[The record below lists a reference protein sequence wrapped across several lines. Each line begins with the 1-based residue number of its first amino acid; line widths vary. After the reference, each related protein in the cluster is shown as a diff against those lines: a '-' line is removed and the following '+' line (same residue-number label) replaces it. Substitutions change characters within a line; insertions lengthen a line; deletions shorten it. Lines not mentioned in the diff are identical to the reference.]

1 MSILD
6 GKTAI
11 ITGGGQGIGRAYAL
25 AFAQEGA
32 NVVVADLDG
41 ANAESVVG
49 EIAAAGGSAISVQ
62 ADVGDPAS
70 VEGMAAAAREAFG
83 GTDVLLNNAAI
94 FTRLGRCGF
103 EDIPLE
109 EWDRVMRVNVTGGML
124 CAAAVLPD
132 MRAKKQGRI
141 INVSSST
148 VPMGLPWFMHYVTSK
163 SAVIGMTR
171 VMARELGTDGITV
184 NAIMPGLIETEVEN
198 TGRTDAIRARVTD
211 LQCVKELGTPGDL
224 TGLAVFLASDASGYI
239 TGQTIAADGG
249 SVHL

>member
-6 GKTAI
+6 GKIAF
-11 ITGGGQGIGRAYAL
+11 ITGSGQGIGRAYGL

-41 ANAESVVG
+41 ANAESVAG

-94 FTRLGRCGF
+94 FTTLGRRGF

-141 INVSSST
+141 INISSST
-148 VPMGLPWFMHYVTSK
+148 VPMGLPPVHALCDVQERGDRHDSRDGPGVR
-163 SAVIGMTR
+163 AGR
-171 VMARELGTDGITV
+171 HHGQRHHARPD
-184 NAIMPGLIETEVEN
+184 
-198 TGRTDAIRARVTD
+198 RDR
-211 LQCVKELGTPGDL
+211 
-224 TGLAVFLASDASGYI
+224 SGEYRP
-239 TGQTIAADGG
+239 D
-249 SVHL
+249 

>member
-11 ITGGGQGIGRAYAL
+11 ITGSGQGIGRAYGL

-41 ANAESVVG
+41 ANAEAVAG

-83 GTDVLLNNAAI
+83 GTDVLLNNAAL

-171 VMARELGTDGITV
+171 VMARELGPDGITA
-184 NAIMPGLIETEVEN
+184 NAIMPGLIETEAEN
-198 TGRTDAIRARVTD
+198 PGRTDAIRARVID

>member
-11 ITGGGQGIGRAYAL
+11 ITGGGQAIGRAYAL

-41 ANAESVVG
+41 ANAEAVAG

-62 ADVGDPAS
+62 ADVGEPAS

-109 EWDRVMRVNVTGGML
+109 EWDRVMRVNVTDGML

-132 MRAKKQGRI
+132 MRVKKQGRI
-141 INVSSST
+141 INVPSST

-171 VMARELGTDGITV
+171 VMARELGPDGITA
-184 NAIMPGLIETEVEN
+184 NAIMPGLIETEAEN
-198 TGRTDAIRARVTD
+198 PGRTDAIRAKVID

-224 TGLAVFLASDASGYI
+224 TGLAVFLASDSSGYI

>member
-11 ITGGGQGIGRAYAL
+11 ITGGGQGIGRAYSL

-41 ANAESVVG
+41 ANAEAVAG

-171 VMARELGTDGITV
+171 VMARELGPDGITA
-184 NAIMPGLIETEVEN
+184 NAIMPGLIETEAEN
-198 TGRTDAIRARVTD
+198 PGRTDAIRARVID

>member
-11 ITGGGQGIGRAYAL
+11 ITGGGQAIGRAYAL

-32 NVVVADLDG
+32 NVVVADLNG
-41 ANAESVVG
+41 ANAEAVAG

-62 ADVGDPAS
+62 ADVGEPAS

-109 EWDRVMRVNVTGGML
+109 EWDRVMRVNVTDGML

-132 MRAKKQGRI
+132 MRVKKQGRI

-171 VMARELGTDGITV
+171 VMARELGPEGITA
-184 NAIMPGLIETEVEN
+184 NAIMPGLIETEAEN
-198 TGRTDAIRARVTD
+198 PGRTDAIRARVID

>member
-11 ITGGGQGIGRAYAL
+11 ITGGGQGIGRAYSL
-25 AFAQEGA
+25 AFGQEGA

-41 ANAESVVG
+41 ANAEAVAG

-70 VEGMAAAAREAFG
+70 VEGMAAATREAFG
-83 GTDVLLNNAAI
+83 GTDVLLNNAAL

-132 MRAKKQGRI
+132 VRAKKQGRI

-171 VMARELGTDGITV
+171 VMARELGPDGITA
-184 NAIMPGLIETEVEN
+184 NAIMPGLIETEAEN
-198 TGRTDAIRARVTD
+198 PGRTDAIRARVID
-211 LQCVKELGTPGDL
+211 LQCVKELGTPSDL
-224 TGLAVFLASDASGYI
+224 TGLAVFFASDASGYI

>member
-11 ITGGGQGIGRAYAL
+11 ITGGGQGIGRAYTL

-41 ANAESVVG
+41 TNAEAVSG
-49 EIAAAGGSAISVQ
+49 EIAGAGGTAIAVE

-70 VEGMAAAAREAFG
+70 VEGMAAAAREAFS

-211 LQCVKELGTPGDL
+211 LQCGKELGTPGDL

>member
-1 MSILD
+1 MALLD
-6 GKTAI
+6 GKSAI
-11 ITGGGQGIGRAYAL
+11 VTGSGQGIGRAYAL

-32 NVVVADLDG
+32 SVTVADLNGD
-41 ANAESVVG
+41 NAEAVAG
-49 EIAAAGGSAISVQ
+49 EIAGSGGSAIAVQ
-62 ADVGDPAS
+62 ADVGDPSS
-70 VEGMAAAAREAFG
+70 VEDMAAAAREAFG
-83 GTDVLLNNAAI
+83 GADVLVNNAAI
-94 FTRLGRCGF
+94 FTKLGRCGF

-109 EWDRVMRVNVTGGML
+109 EWDRVMRVNVTGSML

-132 MRAKKQGRI
+132 MRTKRWGRI
-141 INVSSST
+141 INISSST
-148 VPMGLPWFMHYVTSK
+148 VPMGLPRFMHYVTSK

-171 VMARELGTDGITV
+171 VMARELGPDGITA

-198 TGRTDAIRARVTD
+198 AGRTDAIRAKMIDV
-211 LQCVKELGTPGDL
+211 QCLKELGSPGDL

>member
-1 MSILD
+1 MADLS

-11 ITGGGQGIGRAYAL
+11 ITGAGQGIGRAYAL
-25 AFAQEGA
+25 AFGEAGAQ
-32 NVVVADLDG
+32 VVVADLDEPK
-41 ANAESVVG
+41 AKAVAA
-49 EIAAAGGSAISVQ
+49 EIADAGGAAIGAPVDVADKGSVQ
-62 ADVGDPAS
+62 SMAD
-70 VEGMAAAAREAFG
+70 AARTAYG

-94 FTRLGRCGF
+94 FTPLGRCGF
-103 EDIPLE
+103 EEIPLD
-109 EWDRVMRVNVTGGML
+109 EWEQVMRVNVTGSML

-132 MRAKKQGRI
+132 MRARQKGRI
-141 INVSSST
+141 INISSST

-171 VMARELGTDGITV
+171 VMARELGTDGITA

-198 TGRTDAIRARVTD
+198 PGRTDAIRQKVID
-211 LQCVKELGTPGDL
+211 VQCIKELGTPDDL
-224 TGLAVFLASDASGYI
+224 TGLAVFLASDASAYI

>member
-11 ITGGGQGIGRAYAL
+11 ITGGGQAIGRAYAL

-41 ANAESVVG
+41 ANAEAVAG

-62 ADVGDPAS
+62 ADVGEPAS

-171 VMARELGTDGITV
+171 VMARELGPEGITA
-184 NAIMPGLIETEVEN
+184 NAIMPGLIEPEAEN
-198 TGRTDAIRARVTD
+198 PGRTDAIRARVID

>member
-11 ITGGGQGIGRAYAL
+11 ITGGGQAIGRAYAL

-41 ANAESVVG
+41 ANAEAVAG

-62 ADVGDPAS
+62 ADVGEPAS

-109 EWDRVMRVNVTGGML
+109 EWDRVMRVNVTDGML

-132 MRAKKQGRI
+132 MRVKKQGRI

-171 VMARELGTDGITV
+171 VMARELGPEGITA
-184 NAIMPGLIETEVEN
+184 NAIMPGLIETEAEN
-198 TGRTDAIRARVTD
+198 PGRTDAIRARVID

>member
-25 AFAQEGA
+25 ALAQEGA
-32 NVVVADLDG
+32 NVVVADQDG
-41 ANAESVVG
+41 ANAEAVAG
-49 EIAAAGGSAISVQ
+49 EIAAAGGSAIFVQ

-109 EWDRVMRVNVTGGML
+109 EWDRVMRVNVTDGML
-124 CAAAVLPD
+124 CTAAVLPD

-141 INVSSST
+141 INVPSST

-171 VMARELGTDGITV
+171 VMARELGPDGITA
-184 NAIMPGLIETEVEN
+184 NAIMPGLIETEAEN
-198 TGRTDAIRARVTD
+198 PGRTDAIRAKVID

-224 TGLAVFLASDASGYI
+224 TGLAVFLASDSSGYI

>member
-41 ANAESVVG
+41 ANAEAVAG

-62 ADVGDPAS
+62 ADVGEPAS

-124 CAAAVLPD
+124 CAAAVFRTCGRKS
-132 MRAKKQGRI
+132 RAE
-141 INVSSST
+141 SST
-148 VPMGLPWFMHYVTSK
+148 SPRAPCRW
-163 SAVIGMTR
+163 AC
-171 VMARELGTDGITV
+171 
-184 NAIMPGLIETEVEN
+184 PGSCTM
-198 TGRTDAIRARVTD
+198 
-211 LQCVKELGTPGDL
+211 
-224 TGLAVFLASDASGYI
+224 
-239 TGQTIAADGG
+239 
-249 SVHL
+249 

>member
-11 ITGGGQGIGRAYAL
+11 ITGGGQAIGRAYAL

-32 NVVVADLDG
+32 NVVVADLNG
-41 ANAESVVG
+41 ANAEAVAG

-70 VEGMAAAAREAFG
+70 VDGTAAAAREAFG

-171 VMARELGTDGITV
+171 VMARELGPEGITA
-184 NAIMPGLIETEVEN
+184 NAIMPGLIETEAEN
-198 TGRTDAIRARVTD
+198 PGRTDAIRARVID